1 MEISLG
7 LLVLAALAVLAFIAV
22 QTGHLKG
29 IAFQVRAQVIFDD
42 AAGLVEGAA
51 VRVAG
56 VQVGR
61 VERLTVEFDQAR
73 AVLLLDAS
81 ADIRQDARA
90 LVRARS
96 LLGEKYVEL
105 IPQTRSALPIREG
118 TLLTSIP
125 AGLEID
131 QVMGQLGPLLQQLDV
146 KDVGP
151 LLSELRGTVTDNRA
165 NLTRS
170 VEQLQALMTR
180 LESVEFDDPQ
190 LQQDIKLTAQQ
201 LRQLSASLPG
211 TLERTEKLV
220 QDVVGKTTPVLERL
234 DRSLIMLEPTL
245 QALPGTVTRLNQTL
259 EAVDQVIKEVGP
271 MLSRTEHINYDLMKK
286 LLREEG
292 LLIRFRPE
300 EVKWSGDEQS
310 RSGLPIPM
318 RDPADE
324 APRSEAT
331 RAP

>member
-29 IAFQVRAQVIFDD
+29 IAFQVRAQVVFDD

-73 AVLLLDAS
+73 AILLLDAS

-105 IPQTRSALPIREG
+105 LPQTRSAPPIMEG
-118 TLLTSIP
+118 TLLTSVP

-146 KDVGP
+146 RDVGP

-170 VEQLQALMTR
+170 VEQLQALLTR

-190 LQQDIKLTAQQ
+190 LQQDIKVTAQN
-201 LRQLSASLPG
+201 LRRLSASLPG
-211 TLERTEKLV
+211 TLERTEKVV

-234 DRSLIMLEPTL
+234 DHTLTLLEPTL
-245 QALPGTVTRLNQTL
+245 QALPSTVTRLNQTL
-259 EAVDQVIKEVGP
+259 EGVDQVMRDVGP
-271 MLSRTEHINYDLMKK
+271 MLTRTEHINYDLMKK

-300 EVKWSGDEQS
+300 EVKWSGDDKSSSSQ
-310 RSGLPIPM
+310 PIPM

-324 APRSEAT
+324 PPRLQSAQQ
-331 RAP
+331 P